1 MNKPSH
7 KGLSMLA
14 AGLVPVIPARGSIGT
29 ACGLLVAAIVAAVPS
44 ARAQLNDP
52 EGMDAIAAAV
62 RVHGYACEQPRGATR
77 DGSQSSSDEEA
88 WIITCESGRY
98 RVKFTGDTGS
108 LVEPLE

>member
-62 RVHGYACEQPRGATR
+62 RVHGYACEQPTSATR
-77 DGSQSSSDEEA
+77 DAEQSSSDEEA

-108 LVEPLE
+108 RVEPVK

>member
-1 MNKPSH
+1 M
-7 KGLSMLA
+7 
-14 AGLVPVIPARGSIGT
+14 VPVIPARGSIGT

-62 RVHGYACEQPRGATR
+62 RVHGYACEQPTSATR
-77 DGSQSSSDEEA
+77 DAEQSSSDEEA

-108 LVEPLE
+108 RVEPVK

>member
-1 MNKPSH
+1 MNKPLH
-7 KGLSMLA
+7 EGVSMLT
-14 AGLVPVIPARGSIGT
+14 AGSIPAIAARGSVVA
-29 ACGLLVAAIVAAVPS
+29 ACGLLVAAIVAAIPS
-44 ARAQLNDP
+44 ARAQSPNP

-62 RVHGYACEQPRGATR
+62 RVHGYACEQPTGATR